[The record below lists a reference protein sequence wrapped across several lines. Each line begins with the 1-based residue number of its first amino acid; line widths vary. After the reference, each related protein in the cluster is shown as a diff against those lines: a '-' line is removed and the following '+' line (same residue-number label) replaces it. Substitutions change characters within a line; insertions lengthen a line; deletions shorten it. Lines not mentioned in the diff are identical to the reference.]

1 MNFKAIT
8 ITDIAKALNISASTV
23 SKALSDSYEISAKT
37 KQIVLTYA
45 REHNYRPNPNAISL
59 KFGSSLSIGIV
70 IPSIQ
75 NQFFAQIIDG
85 IESVAH
91 DEGFTVIIAQTH
103 ESYDMEV
110 KSIQQLTH
118 RAIDGLL
125 ISQSSETLDVSHL
138 ENLRSK
144 GLPMVFFD
152 RVSDQID
159 THKVVTDNF
168 QGALNATQ
176 HLFDNNYRR
185 IAHITGPGGLSITTD
200 RLNGY
205 RQAHAQ
211 NKTQVTT
218 AYIKHCS
225 YTNNNVEE
233 IERAVHQLL
242 ELPNRPDAIFTT
254 SDTITLTVLSLLNK
268 LGVKI
273 PDQIA
278 VVGFTNSSFAALLT
292 PPLTSVF
299 QPGFL
304 MGQKAARLLLSL
316 VKSKKAVTE
325 FETIVLPM
333 QLVVRESSSGSI
345 QS

>member
-91 DEGFTVIIAQTH
+91 QEGFTVIIAQTH

-125 ISQSSETLDVSHL
+125 ISQSSETRDISHL
-138 ENLRSK
+138 KQLRSK
-144 GLPMVFFD
+144 GLPVVFFD
-152 RVSDQID
+152 RVSEQIE

-176 HLFDNNYRR
+176 HLFNNHYRK
-185 IAHITGPGGLSITTD
+185 IALITGPEGLSITKD
-200 RLNGY
+200 RLDGY
-205 RQAHAQ
+205 LQAHAQ
-211 NKTQVTT
+211 NKTEVTT
-218 AYIKHCS
+218 SYIKHCS

-233 IERAVHQLL
+233 ITSAVHELL
-242 ELPNRPDAIFTT
+242 ELPDKPDAIFTT
-254 SDTITLTVLSLLNK
+254 SDTITSTVLLSLNK
-268 LGVKI
+268 LDIKI
-273 PDQIA
+273 PEQLA
-278 VVGFTNSSFAALLT
+278 VVGFTNSSFAAVVD

-304 MGQKAARLLLSL
+304 MGQKAAELLLSL

-333 QLVVRESSSGSI
+333 QLVIRESSYRSVKL
-345 QS
+345 

>member
-37 KQIVLTYA
+37 KQIVLAYA
-45 REHNYRPNPNAISL
+45 HEHNYRPNPNAISL

-85 IESVAH
+85 IESAAH
-91 DEGFTVIIAQTH
+91 KEGFTVIIAQTH

-125 ISQSSETLDVSHL
+125 ISQSSETVNISHL
-138 ENLRSK
+138 GQLRSK
-144 GLPMVFFD
+144 GLPVVFFD
-152 RVSDQID
+152 RVIDQIE
-159 THKVVTDNF
+159 THKVITDNF

-176 HLFDNNYRR
+176 HLFNNHCRK
-185 IAHITGPGGLSITTD
+185 IALITGPEGLSITKD
-200 RLNGY
+200 RLDGY
-205 RQAHAQ
+205 RQAHIQ
-211 NKTQVTT
+211 NKREVI
-218 AYIKHCS
+218 ASYIKHCS

-233 IERAVHQLL
+233 ITRAVHELI
-242 ELPNRPDAIFTT
+242 ELPNKPDAIFTT
-254 SDTITLTVLSLLNK
+254 SDTITSTVLLALNK
-268 LGVKI
+268 LDIKI
-273 PDQIA
+273 PAQIA
-278 VVGFTNSSFAALLT
+278 VVGFTNSSFAAVIN

-304 MGQKAARLLLSL
+304 MGRKAAELLLSL
-316 VKSKKAVTE
+316 IKSKKAVTE

-333 QLVVRESSSGSI
+333 QLVIRKSSFRSAPL
-345 QS
+345 

>member
-37 KQIVLTYA
+37 KQTVLTFA

-91 DEGFTVIIAQTH
+91 EEGFTVIIAQTH

-110 KSIQQLTH
+110 KSIRQLTH

-125 ISQSSETLDVSHL
+125 ISQSSETLNVSHL
-138 ENLRSK
+138 EQLRSK
-144 GLPMVFFD
+144 GLPIVFFD
-152 RVSDQID
+152 RVSDQIE

-176 HLFDNNYRR
+176 HLFNNHYRK
-185 IAHITGPGGLSITTD
+185 IALITGPEGLSITKD
-200 RLNGY
+200 RLHGY
-205 RQAHAQ
+205 RQAHAL
-211 NKTQVTT
+211 NKKEVITS
-218 AYIKHCS
+218 YIKHCA

-233 IERAVHQLL
+233 ITRAVYELL
-242 ELPNRPDAIFTT
+242 EQPSRPDAIFTT
-254 SDTITLTVLSLLNK
+254 SDTITSTVLSALNK
-268 LGVKI
+268 LSIKI
-273 PDQIA
+273 PAQIA
-278 VVGFTNSSFAALLT
+278 VVGFTNSSFAALLD
-292 PPLTSVF
+292 PPLTNIF

-304 MGQKAARLLLSL
+304 MGQKAAELLINLI
-316 VKSKKAVTE
+316 KSKKAVTE

-333 QLVVRESSSGSI
+333 QLVIRESSYRSV
-345 QS
+345 